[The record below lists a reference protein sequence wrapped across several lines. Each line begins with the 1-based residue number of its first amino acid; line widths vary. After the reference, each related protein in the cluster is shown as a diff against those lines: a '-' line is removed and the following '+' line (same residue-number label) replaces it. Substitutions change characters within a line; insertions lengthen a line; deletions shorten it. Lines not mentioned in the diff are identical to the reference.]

1 MQLRVEEHGEWQIC
15 FVAGVVNATN
25 SDRFNE
31 LFLNMAQQCNRNLI
45 VNLRD
50 LEFID
55 SKGISTFILGK
66 KELAKSGLK
75 LVISNAPGPV
85 RNILDITFL
94 SKIIPIYDDM
104 QELIGG
110 AGGQARASGNPPS

>member
-15 FVAGVVNATN
+15 FVAGAVNATN

-31 LFLNMAQQCNRNLI
+31 LFLNMAQKCNRNLI

-75 LVISNAPGPV
+75 LVISNTPGPV

-104 QELIGG
+104 QELLGG
-110 AGGQARASGNPPS
+110 SGGQARASGNPPA